1 MNNDEERKDLIEEV
15 SRLEAKVL
23 ELERLHHSSHERAEF
38 LQEIL
43 DSIPPMISAWGRD
56 GIMKYVNQS
65 FVNVS
70 GLGREAFIGISLNDL
85 YPPQEIDRVS
95 KVYEEL
101 ELEPDGASRI
111 FRGHGITADGKW
123 VFVDGI
129 TIKKTL
135 PPIGG
140 FVGYGVNVTDHVS
153 VETDY
158 KESVE
163 AMGTLFNSVQD
174 GLLIHDKTGSF
185 VQLNQKVSEI
195 FGTTLSEITL
205 SVPQLKAEKFYCPDD
220 DSFDLHSVWND
231 VLAGETKQLEY
242 RIKRQKD
249 GKLFDVDVF
258 MCPIQL
264 RGHGHILVSI
274 KDITEK
280 KRVADELHRTMI
292 LAEKLRKRAEAASEA
307 KSKFLANM
315 SHELRTPLNAIL
327 GFSELLEG
335 QFYGAINE
343 KQSAY
348 IKAIRGSGA
357 HLLQLI
363 NDVLDIAKIEARKME
378 MTPSATD
385 LSQLLENA
393 FTMIKEMAYKG
404 GVKLEMEIAPEL
416 YTQHVLA
423 DDVRLKQI
431 VMNLLSNAVKFTPSG
446 GMIRMKAIVED
457 QEVRVSIS
465 DTGIGIEAEDQG
477 RIFEEFEQIDS
488 SFSRQHEGTGLGL
501 SLTKKLVELHG
512 GRIWVES
519 EGENKGSIFT
529 FEIPY
534 ILASPKDTDEC
545 SESGDPQPLATPDA
559 HAPDDNRPFILVVED
574 NSANMKLTTNLIQLA
589 GYKALPAFTSEEAI
603 AILKTQTPALI
614 LMDISLPGM
623 DGLSATKAIKNNPS
637 TANIPVVALT
647 AHAMKDDEAR
657 AMEAGCS
664 AYLVKPIDTRKFYR
678 TIWKIL
684 KPMGVKSL

>member
-70 GLGREAFIGISLNDL
+70 GFGREAFIGISLNDL

-140 FVGYGVNVTDHVS
+140 FVGYGVNVTDQVS

-195 FGTTLSEITL
+195 FGTTLSDITL
-205 SVPQLKAEKFYCPDD
+205 SVPQLKADKFYCPDD

-231 VLAGETKQLEY
+231 VLSGETKQLEY

-280 KRVADELHRTMI
+280 KRVADELQRTMI

-335 QFYGAINE
+335 QFYGDINE

-348 IKAIRGSGA
+348 LRAIHGSGV

-363 NDVLDIAKIEARKME
+363 NDILDIAKVEAGKM
-378 MTPSATD
+378 TLNPSATD
-385 LSQLLENA
+385 LSQLLENS
-393 FTMIKEMAYKG
+393 FTMIKEMAHKG
-404 GVKLEMEIAPEL
+404 GIDLALDIAPEL
-416 YTQHVLA
+416 YTQHVMA

-446 GMIRMKAIVED
+446 GMIRMKARVED
-457 QEVRVSIS
+457 HEVMVSIS
-465 DTGIGIEAEDQG
+465 DTGIGIKAEDQG

-488 SFSRQHEGTGLGL
+488 SFSRHHEGTGLGL
-501 SLTKKLVELHG
+501 SLTRKLVELHG
-512 GRIWVES
+512 GRIWIES

-545 SESGDPQPLATPDA
+545 SESGDPQPLAASDA
-559 HAPDDNRPFILVVED
+559 HTPDDNRPFILVVED
-574 NSANMKLTTNLIQLA
+574 NSANMKLTTDLLQLA

-647 AHAMKDDEAR
+647 AHAMKDDESR

-684 KPMGVKSL
+684 KPMDVKS

>member
-65 FVNVS
+65 FVNAS
-70 GLGREAFIGISLNDL
+70 GFGREAFIGISLNDL

-195 FGTTLSEITL
+195 FGTTLSDITL

-348 IKAIRGSGA
+348 LKAIRGSGA
-357 HLLQLI
+357 HLLHLI

-385 LSQLLENA
+385 LRQLLENA
-393 FTMIKEMAYKG
+393 FTMIKEMAYKA
-404 GVKLEMEIAPEL
+404 GVKLP
-416 YTQHVLA
+416 
-423 DDVRLKQI
+423 
-431 VMNLLSNAVKFTPSG
+431 NFTP
-446 GMIRMKAIVED
+446 
-457 QEVRVSIS
+457 
-465 DTGIGIEAEDQG
+465 
-477 RIFEEFEQIDS
+477 
-488 SFSRQHEGTGLGL
+488 
-501 SLTKKLVELHG
+501 
-512 GRIWVES
+512 
-519 EGENKGSIFT
+519 NT
-529 FEIPY
+529 F
-534 ILASPKDTDEC
+534 
-545 SESGDPQPLATPDA
+545 
-559 HAPDDNRPFILVVED
+559 
-574 NSANMKLTTNLIQLA
+574 
-589 GYKALPAFTSEEAI
+589 
-603 AILKTQTPALI
+603 
-614 LMDISLPGM
+614 
-623 DGLSATKAIKNNPS
+623 
-637 TANIPVVALT
+637 
-647 AHAMKDDEAR
+647 
-657 AMEAGCS
+657 
-664 AYLVKPIDTRKFYR
+664 
-678 TIWKIL
+678 W
-684 KPMGVKSL
+684 PMM

>member
-1 MNNDEERKDLIEEV
+1 MHNHEERKDLTEKV
-15 SRLEAKVL
+15 SQLEARVL
-23 ELERLHHSSHERAEF
+23 ELEQLNNSSRERVEF
-38 LQEIL
+38 LEEIL
-43 DSIPPMISAWGRD
+43 DSIPPIISAWGKD
-56 GIMKYVNQS
+56 GIMKFVNQS
-65 FVNVS
+65 FLNLS
-70 GLGREAFIGISLNDL
+70 GFQRDAVVGASFNDL
-85 YPPQEIDRVS
+85 YPPQEIDRVVR
-95 KVYEEL
+95 VYNQL
-101 ELEPDGASRI
+101 EHEPDGASSTTRVN
-111 FRGHGITADGKW
+111 GVTADGKW
-123 VFVDGI
+123 LFIDGT
-129 TIKKTL
+129 TIKKNA

-140 FVGYGVNVTDHVS
+140 FVGYGVNVTDQATA
-153 VETDY
+153 ETDY

-163 AMGTLFNSVQD
+163 AMGTIFNSVQD
-174 GLLIHDKTGSF
+174 GLLIHDRTGSF
-185 VQLNQKVSEI
+185 VQFNQKVSDM
-195 FGTTLSEITL
+195 FGISMPDIVL
-205 SVPQLKAEKFYCPDD
+205 SVPPLKAEKFYCPED
-220 DSFDLHSVWND
+220 DSFDLRSKWED
-231 VLAGETKQLEY
+231 VLAGENKQWEY
-242 RIKRQKD
+242 RIRRESD

-264 RGHGHILVSI
+264 RGHEHILVSI

-280 KRVADELHRTMI
+280 KRVADELQRTMI

-335 QFYGAINE
+335 QFYGAINQ

-348 IKAIRGSGA
+348 LKAIHGSGA

-363 NDVLDIAKIEARKME
+363 NDILDIAKVEAGKME
-378 MTPSATD
+378 MTPSTTD
-385 LSQLLENA
+385 LSQLLENSV
-393 FTMIKEMAYKG
+393 TMIKEMAHKG
-404 GVKLEMEIAPEL
+404 GVDLALDIAPEL
-416 YTQHVLA
+416 YTQHVMA

-446 GMIRMKAIVED
+446 GMIRMKARVED
-457 QEVRVSIS
+457 HEVRVSIS
-465 DTGIGIEAEDQG
+465 DNGIGIKAEDQEM
-477 RIFEEFEQIDS
+477 IFEEFEQIDS

-529 FEIPY
+529 FEFPY
-534 ILASPKDTDEC
+534 ILASPKDTEEF
-545 SESGDPQPLATPDA
+545 SESGDPQLLTIPDA
-559 HAPDDNRPFILVVED
+559 HALYDNRPSILVVED
-574 NSANMKLTTNLIQLA
+574 NSANMKLTTNLLQLA

-623 DGLSATKAIKNNPS
+623 DGLRATKAIKNNPA
-637 TANIPVVALT
+637 TATIPVVALT

-657 AMEAGCS
+657 ALEAGCS

-684 KPMGVKSL
+684 KPMEVKQ